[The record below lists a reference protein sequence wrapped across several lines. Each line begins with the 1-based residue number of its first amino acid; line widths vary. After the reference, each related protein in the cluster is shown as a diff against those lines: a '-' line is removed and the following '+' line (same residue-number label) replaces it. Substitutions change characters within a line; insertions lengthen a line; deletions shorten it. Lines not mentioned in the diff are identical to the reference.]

1 MATVEKRIELVNPH
15 TQVRTSPTG
24 SGGFAI
30 DQTNQVT
37 EKDHTVYL
45 SIDDLKAIAKFA
57 GLTIVEQGTVQ
68 EFADSLKA

>member
-1 MATVEKRIELVNPH
+1 MAQDRVELVNAR
-15 TQVRTSPTG
+15 TQVRGHGPI
-24 SGGFAI
+24 GGFSV
-30 DQTNQVT
+30 DQKHSIT
-37 EKDHTVYL
+37 EKDQTIHL